1 VTKDTPVTHE
11 YVTPAEIAEELRITR
26 MTVHRMIKRGELPA
40 LVLGPRTF
48 RVPAQAYAAY
58 KEQLHEQATA
68 ATPATPPVHPGQL
81 QVDDLPEATD

>member
-1 VTKDTPVTHE
+1 MTKDTPVTHE

-26 MTVHRMIKRGELPA
+26 MTVHRMIKRGIIPA

-48 RVPAQAYAAY
+48 RVPAQAYADY
-58 KEQLHEQATA
+58 KKQLHDQAA
-68 ATPATPPVHPGQL
+68 AATPPVHPGQL